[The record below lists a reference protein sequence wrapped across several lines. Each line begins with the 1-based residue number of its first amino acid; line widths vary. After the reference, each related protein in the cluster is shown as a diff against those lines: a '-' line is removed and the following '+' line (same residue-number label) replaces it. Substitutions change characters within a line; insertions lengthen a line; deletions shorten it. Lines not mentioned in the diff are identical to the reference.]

1 MAETVD
7 SLLDGVD
14 YSFPGYTPTVE
25 SVKYIHYIKL
35 VNIYYYAIKI
45 IFCLHPVGFH
55 TLTTIYHCGVSAA
68 SVYREGWLH
77 ALQQACVS
85 H

>member
-1 MAETVD
+1 MERVRH
-7 SLLDGVD
+7 
-14 YSFPGYTPTVE
+14 FFCNPGRYADWHGGNRVPFA
-25 SVKYIHYIKL
+25 VKSGSRQLFIRHR
-35 VNIYYYAIKI
+35 
-45 IFCLHPVGFH
+45 F
-55 TLTTIYHCGVSAA
+55 IYHCGVSAA